1 MSLKEEL
8 DAFTAVVKER
18 LGPHAPDLF
27 AGQIDRA
34 RDHGVPEAS
43 LKPGD
48 TAPDFTLPDATGR
61 PVTLAALLA
70 EGPVVLCFYRGGW
83 CPYCSIQLRALQQ
96 ILPDLQAAGTTMV
109 AVSPETPDNALTA
122 KEREGLAF
130 HVLSDA
136 GNVVAKQF
144 GLAFPVSDR
153 VHEILVMV
161 EVDLARQNGQ
171 DSGEIPVPAT
181 YVIAPDRTI
190 AFGGA
195 EPDYRTRIEPEA
207 VLAAVR
213 RLQPR

>member
-1 MSLKEEL
+1 MSLKQEL
-8 DAFTAVVKER
+8 DAFTEMVKER

-27 AGQIDRA
+27 AGQIDQARA
-34 RDHGVPEAS
+34 HGVAEAS

-48 TAPDFTLPDATGR
+48 AAPDFTLPDAAGR
-61 PVTLAALLA
+61 PVALAALLA
-70 EGPVVLCFYRGGW
+70 GGPVVLSFYRGGW
-83 CPYCSIQLRALQQ
+83 CPYCSIQLRAYQQ
-96 ILPDLQAAGTTMV
+96 ILPDLQAAGAALV

-122 KEREGLAF
+122 KEREGLDF

-136 GNVVAKQF
+136 GNAVAKKF
-144 GLAFPVSDR
+144 GLAFPVTDR
-153 VHEILVMV
+153 VHEILGMV

-181 YVIAPDRTI
+181 YVIAPDRRI

-195 EPDYRTRIEPEA
+195 EPDYRTRIEPAE

-213 RLQPR
+213 ALSR